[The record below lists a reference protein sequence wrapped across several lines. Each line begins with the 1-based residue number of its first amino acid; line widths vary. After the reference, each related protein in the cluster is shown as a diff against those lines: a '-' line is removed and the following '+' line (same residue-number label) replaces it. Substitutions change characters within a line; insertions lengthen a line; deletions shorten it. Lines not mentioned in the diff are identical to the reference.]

1 MQNFLSLKSPDA
13 EVYKSGVVTNFMED
27 CIFCKIIRGEISC
40 QKILEDD
47 NFIVIK
53 DANPKVID
61 HSLVIPREHYA
72 NFSDIPSE
80 LYGKLLE
87 IAKKTAEKLDV
98 KEFNLVVNNGRAAG
112 QLISHAHLHILPR
125 KEGDGFKLN
134 I

>member
-1 MQNFLSLKSPDA
+1 
-13 EVYKSGVVTNFMED
+13 MED
-27 CIFCKIIRGEISC
+27 CIFCKIIRGEIPC

-61 HSLVIPREHYA
+61 HLLVIPKEHYEK
-72 NFSDIPSE
+72 FSDISSE

-87 IAKKTAEKLDV
+87 IAKKAVEKLGV
-98 KEFNLVVNNGRAAG
+98 KEFNLVVNNGRTAG
-112 QLISHAHLHILPR
+112 QLMPHFHLHILPR

-134 I
+134 V